1 MKNGAIGMICFTLS
15 SKRHVHLCTSFM
27 DVAQLRM
34 GAANIFTNRHK
45 IRTWT
50 RVKRDEQLMIVLT
63 LTDEGHILD
72 AVRVYAHRCST
83 DTTKATQAVNDSYH
97 LH

>member
-1 MKNGAIGMICFTLS
+1 MIFCTLS

-27 DVAQLRM
+27 DVAQLLRM
-34 GAANIFTNRHK
+34 GAANIFTNRHI

-72 AVRVYAHRCST
+72 AVRVYVHRCST
-83 DTTKATQAVNDSYH
+83 DTNKATQAVNDSYH
-97 LH
+97 LQ